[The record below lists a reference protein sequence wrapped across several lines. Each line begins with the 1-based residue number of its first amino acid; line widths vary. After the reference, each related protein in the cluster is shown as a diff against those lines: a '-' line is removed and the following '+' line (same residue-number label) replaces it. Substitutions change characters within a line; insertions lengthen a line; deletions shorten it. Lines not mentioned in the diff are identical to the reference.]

1 LGQEKLDFTNIINT
15 KSLLMFVGYCTAAVV
30 LVTIFFTLRHNK
42 NTKLPEGFYDVEGIP
57 TSLDTSTLNEVQKL
71 EISKAVRYRNWYKKI
86 LQILLI

>member
-1 LGQEKLDFTNIINT
+1 
-15 KSLLMFVGYCTAAVV
+15 MFVGYCTAAVV